1 MLDAPRDPI
10 HQAPRSGAV
19 LLVSAD
25 RPWLASATAFLVAAT
40 GSLSTAETAAEA
52 IDNAMAH
59 PPDVAVIAPPIGD
72 GSALLLINQL
82 TVLRDRAPLGIVY
95 VTDRERE
102 ASEHGRLMRAGAND
116 WFPRGLPAREA
127 ADRVAA
133 LLAEIRSPSPRCVMR
148 GPLNVDIA
156 SRRADVGGAPLEL
169 TPAEF
174 KILQALAMAAGR
186 IMSQRDLASVLGVR
200 RGSRASRSIGGTIER
215 LRDKLGAARG
225 LLETNRRDGYRLRF
239 VAPP

>member
-1 MLDAPRDPI
+1 MLDARGPIDQARRDG
-10 HQAPRSGAV
+10 SV

-59 PPDVAVIAPPIGD
+59 PPDVAVIAPPIGE

-127 ADRVAA
+127 AERVAA
-133 LLAEIRSPSPRCVMR
+133 LLGEIRASAPHSVTR
-148 GPLNVDIA
+148 GPLSVDFA
-156 SRRADVGGAPLEL
+156 SRHAEVGGVRLEL
-169 TPAEF
+169 TAVEF
-174 KILQALAMAAGR
+174 EILHALAMAAGR
-186 IMSQRDLASVLGVR
+186 IMSQRDLASALGTR
-200 RGSRASRSIGGTIER
+200 RGSRRSRSIGGTMER

-225 LLETNRRDGYRLRF
+225 LLEMNRRDGYRLRF